1 MGHLRTP
8 QAESDL
14 DEIWL
19 YIANNSGSPELADR
33 LIDSIT
39 SRFVLLASHPS
50 PGRPRDQDLR
60 PGLRT
65 FAVGNYLIVYRIENG
80 DVRILRILRG
90 SRNIEALF
98 QH

>member
-60 PGLRT
+60 PGLRS